1 MKNIVNIGVVAMT
14 MVLLSACSTLDV
26 WTYKASSLSGTAPGK
41 TAVIYSFGNGP
52 PTGRALDVD
61 FLGKDTQ
68 LRSAVNTQCKLFP
81 APVTAAPPVAAP
93 PLAPALIPIAAALVQ
108 LGVEML
114 IDKKRRDVDSITES
128 ANVVYV
134 VNTLL
139 PPSGSNGLAD
149 LRCVVVS
156 RYTEDEK
163 DVRVEQMTVVLQVT
177 HVDAGT
183 TATTKALMLKP
194 IFVRSKTAVAT
205 TRDDVP
211 PKVSFAFAVG
221 VKAVAPEPNAPVARL
236 VPTGEASVSAKGVVL
251 GGEPACTKQDCKASE
266 PLPYPTNRGMLSVA
280 VSVSEQGSTGFDN
293 KVVDA
298 ELAAIKGALGPAF
311 GEAAKTKLSD

>member
-1 MKNIVNIGVVAMT
+1 MKNIVNVGVVAMT

-41 TAVIYSFGNGP
+41 TAVIFSFVNGP
-52 PTGRALDVD
+52 PTGSALDAD

-68 LRSAVNTQCKLFP
+68 LRSAVNTQCNLFP
-81 APVTAAPPVAAP
+81 APAAAAPPV
-93 PLAPALIPIAAALVQ
+93 APALIPIAAALVQ

-114 IDKKRRDVDSITES
+114 IDKKRRDVESITES

-139 PPSGSNGLAD
+139 PPSGPAGLAD

-163 DVRVEQMTVVLQVT
+163 NRRFEQMTVVLQVAG
-177 HVDAGT
+177 VDAGV

-205 TRDDVP
+205 TRDTAN
-211 PKVSFAFAVG
+211 PKMSFAFAMS

-280 VSVSEQGSTGFDN
+280 VSVSEQGTTGFDN

-298 ELAAIKGALGPAF
+298 ELTAIKGALGPAF
-311 GEAAKTKLSD
+311 GEAAKTKLSE